1 MTNAL
6 PYLDASTVFDLV
18 GWADAVTAVEQTLR
32 DGFDPAVAAPRSIV
46 ELQHGQLLLMPAETG
61 SAVGVKLS
69 TVAPGNADAGL
80 PRVQGLYVLYDAET
94 LTPTLLLDGT
104 ALTTVRTPAVS
115 AVAVKHLARPDASR
129 LVVFGSGPQAWGH
142 AEALRTVLPLTEVV
156 VVGRDQDRASDLAQR
171 LTAGGVDTIVG
182 GPDAV
187 LDADIVVCATTA
199 REPLFDGDA
208 LREDACVVAIG
219 SHEPSA
225 RELDAATLRRA
236 DRIVVE
242 TADVARREAGDVI
255 QALQS
260 TSIKADDLVEL
271 STAITL
277 PRPSGLSVFKGVGMG
292 WEDLAVAQA
301 VSDRWATRT
310 A

>member
-1 MTNAL
+1 MTGAL

-18 GWADAVTAVEQTLR
+18 GWECAVAAVEQTLR
-32 DGFDPAVAAPRSIV
+32 GGFDPAAAAPRSIT
-46 ELQHGQLLLMPAETG
+46 ELRHGQLLLMPAETS

-69 TVAPGNADAGL
+69 TVAPRNAEAGL

-94 LTPTLLLDGT
+94 LTPTLLIDGT
-104 ALTTVRTPAVS
+104 SLTTVRTPAVS

-142 AEALRTVLPLTEVV
+142 VETLRTALPLTDVV
-156 VVGRDQDRASDLAQR
+156 VVGRDQDRASGLAQR
-171 LTAGGVDTIVG
+171 LTAGGLDAVVG

-187 LDADIVVCATTA
+187 RDADVVVCATTA
-199 REPLFDGDA
+199 REPLFDGKA

-219 SHEPSA
+219 SHELSA
-225 RELDAATLRRA
+225 RELDALTLRRA

-242 TADVARREAGDVI
+242 TADAALREAGDVV
-255 QALQS
+255 QALET
-260 TSIKADDLVEL
+260 TSLAADDLVEL
-271 STAITL
+271 AAAITL
-277 PRPSGLSVFKGVGMG
+277 TRPSGLSVFKGVGMG
-292 WEDLAVAQA
+292 WEDLAVAKLVA
-301 VSDRWATRT
+301 ERWATRT